1 MISRLFL
8 FFLLGLLLFLPS
20 VSGAQTSPLKVG
32 VFIPHWSP
40 QAQFAGYYVALEKG
54 FYKKYG
60 LDLIILSGGPTRS
73 PVDYLAGKKADF
85 GSLWLCTALEKRS
98 QGIDLIN
105 IGQIIQ
111 RSALMLVAKK
121 KSGIRTPQ
129 DMEGKKI
136 GLWRDEFQIQPRAL
150 FKKYQLKVTIVPQSF
165 SVDLF
170 LRGGVNVASAMWY
183 NEFHTLL
190 NSGLNLDELNTFFFH
205 DYDLNF
211 PEDGL
216 YCLGETLTKDPEMVR
231 AFVKGSLEGWLY
243 AFDHPQEALD
253 IVIRAMQQVR
263 IPANRVHQ
271 QWMLARMKDLAL
283 GKDPTEN
290 FGKLKESDFQ
300 RVSDELIKTGLIK
313 KTSSFKAFCPDR

>member
-1 MISRLFL
+1 MIRRFFF
-8 FFLLGLLLFLPS
+8 FFLSGLLLILPQMAA
-20 VSGAQTSPLKVG
+20 AQSPSLKVA

-40 QAQFAGYYVALEKG
+40 QAQFAGYYVAQEKG
-54 FYKKYG
+54 LYKKYG
-60 LDLIILSGGPTRS
+60 LDMIILNGGPARS

-150 FKKYQLKVTIVPQSF
+150 FQKYHLKVTIVPQSL

-170 LRGGVNVASAMWY
+170 LRGGVDVASAMWY

-190 NSGLNLDELNTFFFH
+190 NSGLNRDELNTFFFL

-216 YCLGETLTKDPEMVR
+216 YCLEETLAKDPEMVR
-231 AFVKGSLEGWLY
+231 AFVRASLEGWLY

-253 IVIRAMQQVR
+253 IIIKAMR
-263 IPANRVHQ
+263 TAKIPANRVHQ

-283 GKDPTEN
+283 GKDPREN
-290 FGKLKESDFQ
+290 FGKLKESDFR
-300 RVSDELIKTGLIK
+300 RVSDELMKTGLIK
-313 KTSSFKAFCPDR
+313 KTSSFKTFCPD